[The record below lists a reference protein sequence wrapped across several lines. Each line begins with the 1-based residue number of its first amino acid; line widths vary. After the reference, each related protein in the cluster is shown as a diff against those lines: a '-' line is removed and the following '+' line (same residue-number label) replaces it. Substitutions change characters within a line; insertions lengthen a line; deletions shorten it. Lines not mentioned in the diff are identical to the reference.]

1 MMERVLSN
9 GDPLK
14 KVEDLY
20 KQSKARIFGYLDEK
34 RIKGED
40 VGITKEVFKKVLSG
54 KALETQEELVELR
67 KLFEAEILFYD
78 PINRIIKFQTRLD
91 EIAAKEI
98 LNNR

>member
-20 KQSKARIFGYLDEK
+20 KQSRARILGYLDEK

-40 VGITKEVFKKVLSG
+40 LKITQDVFKKVLE
-54 KALETQEELVELR
+54 KHPLEKQEELIELR
-67 KLFEAEILFYD
+67 NLFEAEVLFT
-78 PINRIIKFQTRLD
+78 TR
-91 EIAAKEI
+91 
-98 LNNR
+98 